1 MFLQFIEH
9 AVPVVV
15 VTIGLQKLID
25 RACRHNDG
33 PRRKRKKRP
42 EEQRFDRK
50 FQVVLAREKI
60 SSKFEDK
67 SSTYRSS
74 SFFFRNIPF
83 NCDYT
88 HVSA

>member
-1 MFLQFIEH
+1 MFLQFIDH
-9 AVPVVV
+9 AVPAVI
-15 VTIGLQKLID
+15 VTIALWKPID

-50 FQVVLAREKI
+50 FKVILAREKI

-67 SSTYRSS
+67 SSSCCSS
-74 SFFFRNIPF
+74 SFF
-83 NCDYT
+83 
-88 HVSA
+88 S